1 MIFMFDNMYNP
12 LNIVTHILCM
22 KKKNAKKLEEN
33 EKKGLE
39 QEKMHEQMLEQTH
52 QLELQKNYE
61 SDEKLDES
69 TE

>member
-1 MIFMFDNMYNP
+1 
-12 LNIVTHILCM
+12 
-22 KKKNAKKLEEN
+22 
-33 EKKGLE
+33 
-39 QEKMHEQMLEQTH
+39 MHEQMLEQTH